1 MKSYCIKDH
10 LTGHI
15 FKILLNEEEFQDFLK
30 ENPDMNECID
40 CVECSDAPSITL
52 EDY

>member
-15 FKILLNEEEFQDFLK
+15 FKILLTEEEFKDFLDK
-30 ENPDMNECID
+30 NQDMAECID
-40 CVECSDAPSITL
+40 CVECEDAPSITL
-52 EDY
+52 E

>member
-1 MKSYCIKDH
+1 MKTYCIKDH

-15 FKILLNEEEFQDFLK
+15 FKIFVTEEDFQKFLK

-40 CVECSDAPSITL
+40 CVECEDASSITL
-52 EDY
+52 E